1 MKLYIDSADPLWL
14 SPTASYVGECALAL
28 GLSPSAREKLVEA
41 LKICCGNVIRH
52 AYEPGEPV
60 QYQVEIGQEN
70 GTLVVSVVD
79 QGLPFDASQLHSHL
93 RELVDEVRL
102 VRLGRQGKRLE
113 LRFALQASVGGQ
125 PQQGEQVSA
134 MPVADEPITL
144 RLAVDEDAIPIA
156 RCVYRCYGRSYGSE
170 YLYQPQKLLSLWH
183 AGLVTSVVA
192 VNSSQEVIGH
202 LCYWLDAAEDA
213 VGESTDA
220 VVDPRYRGRHLF
232 DRLRAFLIEQI
243 RAQGRLGMVSE
254 AVAVHPYSQKAVIA
268 SGAIETGLMLG
279 DLPSNLK
286 FKGIEDTLP
295 ARQSCMLCYLRLN
308 PEPKRQ
314 VFLPPGHEIMLRK
327 IYARV
332 GLDREFVVLPET
344 LALESEGQLEVH
356 LDQAWGEA
364 ALRVVRF
371 GHGLETHFHSQLRRL
386 LANGI
391 PYIYAELPLGEPAV
405 AACVKFL
412 EGMGFSFAGSV
423 PELAKGDIL
432 RLHYLTNVE
441 LDLKIVAVTDW
452 GGEIRDYVLG
462 QAGSDLGGSDG

>member
-1 MKLYIDSADPLWL
+1 MKLYIDCADSLWL
-14 SPTASYVGECALAL
+14 APTAGYLADCALAL
-28 GLSPSAREKLVEA
+28 GLDPSARAQMVEA
-41 LKICCGNVIRH
+41 LEICCGNVIRH

-60 QYQVEIGQEN
+60 QYQLELTQEP
-70 GTLVVSVVD
+70 GFLVVAVVD
-79 QGLPFDASQLHSHL
+79 QGLPFDASQLHAHL
-93 RELVDEVRL
+93 RELVHEVRL

-113 LRFALQASVGGQ
+113 LLFPLPAGQAGPV
-125 PQQGEQVSA
+125 PEAETVA
-134 MPVADEPITL
+134 PMAVADEAITL
-144 RLAVDEDAIPIA
+144 RRADDGDAVPIA

-192 VNSSQEVIGH
+192 VNSNQEVVGH
-202 LCYWLDAAEDA
+202 LCYWLDGAQDA

-232 DRLRAFLIEQI
+232 DRLRAFLIEEI

-268 SGAIETGLMLG
+268 SGAVETGLMLG
-279 DLPSNLK
+279 DLPSSLK
-286 FKGIEDTLP
+286 FKGIEDSLP

-314 VFLPPGHEIMLRK
+314 VFLPPRHAAMLEK
-327 IYARV
+327 IYAKV
-332 GLDREFVVLPET
+332 GLNREFGVLPERA
-344 LALESEGQLEVH
+344 ALEPEGLLEVH

-371 GHGLETHFHSQLRRL
+371 GGDLETHFHSQLRRL
-386 LANGI
+386 LASGI
-391 PYIYAELPLGEPAV
+391 PYIYAELPLGDAAV
-405 AACVKFL
+405 VPCVEFL
-412 EGMGFSFAGSV
+412 EGIGFSFAGLV
-423 PELAKGDIL
+423 PELAGGDIL

-452 GGEIRDYVLG
+452 GGEIRDYVLA
-462 QAGSDLGGSDG
+462 QAGPDLDA